1 MSKESYD
8 QNHKYDV
15 NHHAPPSSKKD
26 LFPVVKGDHGYHPAS
41 EGIKLPPVSLF
52 SGWTRLKS
60 NSSISNNLITSSQGQ
75 IEFDLRYN
83 GKAFEHYMEIE
94 LAENGTGDSTL
105 NIYNL
110 IDYIE
115 LLSPDDGTVLQ
126 TIYDYYMLL
135 GDNLFMSQEQLK
147 KRARILGFDETTF
160 LPVANTIPQSGTRT
174 FYLPIPLFRSSP
186 VELRHFCRPLIL
198 RIYTK
203 SAANAVNSGTSSDLT
218 LNSWD
223 IIVKQLPLPL
233 KRPTVDVKHRYVH
246 YQRVIE
252 TTTFNAN
259 TYTDVRLTSLHGQS
273 AYLMFFIRPQSVVN
287 ENFTAF
293 QKIDKFELRDPQ
305 NNIISAIQH
314 TDQFQD
320 ILRDEAD
327 GELLNLAAYDNVY
340 FLSFCLDPQ
349 SVYHRG
355 ASNGSM
361 NFLSD
366 ELLRVYLPAGWVNG
380 QYRIDIIS
388 AELNTMCI
396 GPNSIKST
404 K

>member
-1 MSKESYD
+1 MANHGYD
-8 QNHKYDV
+8 QNHKYDM
-15 NHHAPPSSKKD
+15 NHHAPPSAKKD
-26 LFPVVKGDHGYHPAS
+26 LFPIVKDDEGSRPAS
-41 EGIKLPPVSLF
+41 QGPKLPPVSLF
-52 SGWTRLKS
+52 DGWTRLKS

-75 IEFDLRYN
+75 IEFDLRYQ
-83 GKAFEHYMEIE
+83 GKAFQHYMEIV
-94 LAENGTGDSTL
+94 LSENGTGDTTL

-147 KRARILGFDETTF
+147 KRARILGFNENTF
-160 LPVANTIPQSGTRT
+160 LPLTQTIPQSGSRT
-174 FYLPIPLFRSSP
+174 FYIPIPLFRSSP
-186 VELRHFCRPLIL
+186 VELRQFCRPLIL

-203 SAANAVNSGTSSDLT
+203 SAATAVHSGTSSNLT

-233 KRPTVDVKHRYVH
+233 YRPTVVVKHRYIH

-259 TYTDVRLTSLHGQS
+259 TYTDIRLTSLHGDS
-273 AYLMFFIRPQSVVN
+273 AFLLFFLRPQSVAN
-287 ENFTAF
+287 ENFTNF

-305 NNIISAIQH
+305 NNIISALQH

-320 ILRDEAD
+320 ILRDECD
-327 GELLNLAAYDNVY
+327 GELLNLAGYDNVY

-349 SVYHRG
+349 SAYH
-355 ASNGSM
+355 NGSASGSF
-361 NFLSD
+361 NFVSD
-366 ELLRVYLPAGWVNG
+366 EILRVYLPSTWVNG
-380 QYRIDIIS
+380 QFRIDVIS
-388 AELNTMCI
+388 AEYNIMAI